1 MILTIDIGN
10 TVITVGTV
18 SKTGTHFVEHIST
31 DVKKTDLE
39 YAIAFR
45 TILELYEIPSHP
57 LTGSIISSVV
67 PPLTAVVNRALTKII
82 GKPALVVGPGV
93 KTGLPIKIDN
103 PAQLGSDMVVN
114 AVAAVAEYPL
124 PLLLIDMGTATTLS
138 VIDESGAYLGG
149 SILPG
154 AGIALDSLVKRTAQL
169 PRISFDAPEKAIAKN
184 TVDSMKCGIV
194 YGSSAMLDGMID
206 RMEQELGKSLFALA
220 TGDLA
225 KAVIPYCTHKIQYD
239 EMLPLKGLYRIYM
252 KNRTDGSC

>member
-31 DVKKTDLE
+31 DTKKTDLE

-45 TILELYEIPSHP
+45 TILELYQIPSRP
-57 LTGSIISSVV
+57 LTGSILSSVV
-67 PPLTAVVNRALTKII
+67 PPLTAVINRALTKII

-93 KTGLPIKIDN
+93 KTGLPIRIDN

-114 AVAAVAEYPL
+114 AVAATAEYPL
-124 PLLLIDMGTATTLS
+124 PLILIDMGTATTLS
-138 VIDESGAYLGG
+138 VIDESGSYLGG
-149 SILPG
+149 AILPG
-154 AGIALDSLVKRTAQL
+154 AGIALDSLVNRTAQL
-169 PRISFDAPEKAIAKN
+169 PRISFEAPDTAIAKN

-194 YGSSAMLDGMID
+194 YGNAAMLDGMID
-206 RMEQELGKSLFALA
+206 RMEGELGRPAHAVA

-225 KAVIPYCTHKIQYD
+225 KAVIPHCTHPILYD

-252 KNRTDGSC
+252 KNRTDG